1 MPPKAHKNIYTGE
14 TRMEALFGEEA
25 VRQADTRRTYYR
37 AYWRLLPLLLICYLV
52 AYLDRVNVGFAKLQM
67 LDALH
72 FDDAIYGLGSGIFF
86 AGYFLFEVPSNLVM
100 RKVGARKWIARI
112 MLTWG
117 VISAVMIFV
126 KTPTMFYIAR
136 FLLGA
141 AEAGFAPAI
150 MYLLTLWF
158 PARYR
163 GRAMS
168 IYVMG
173 APLAFVVGGPIS
185 GYILHALSGN
195 EHLAAWQWLFLIEA
209 IPAVVLAFIV
219 LAFLDDDPA
228 HSRWITEAERN
239 DVLAEIRA
247 ENVGKIDHS
256 SARAFLANRKL
267 WEFCAIFFCLIMGLY
282 ALGFWMPSLI
292 KRSGVI
298 DPFAIGL
305 YSAVPNIVAA
315 IALYVSNRSA
325 DRSGGRRVHFAL
337 FMLIGAVGLA
347 TSMWLS
353 AGPVVTTVCLSIAAA
368 GVYSCVALFWALPTS
383 LFVGASMAAA
393 LAFINSVGN
402 IAGFVS
408 PYLVGMLNV
417 MVGNADVGMYVVS
430 AFLVLGAAMTMRLP
444 NSLDDKYK

>member
-1 MPPKAHKNIYTGE
+1 MD
-14 TRMEALFGEEA
+14 ALYGEEA
-25 VRQADTRRTYYR
+25 VRQTDMSRTYYR

-67 LDALH
+67 LDALR

-86 AGYFLFEVPSNLVM
+86 AGYFFFEVPSNLIM
-100 RKVGARKWIARI
+100 RRVGARKWIARI

-117 VISAVMIFV
+117 VISAAMIFV
-126 KTPTMFYIAR
+126 QTPMQFYIAR

-185 GYILHALSGN
+185 GYILHAFSGN
-195 EHLAAWQWLFLIEA
+195 AHMAAWQWLFLIEA
-209 IPAVVLAFIV
+209 IPAVVLAFVV

-228 HSRWITEAERN
+228 RSRWISEDERSN
-239 DVLAEIRA
+239 VLAEIRA
-247 ENVGKIDHS
+247 ENAGKIDHPS
-256 SARAFLANRKL
+256 VRAFLANRKL
-267 WEFCAIFFCLIMGLY
+267 WWFCAIFFCLIMGLY

-292 KRSGVI
+292 KRSGVT
-298 DPFAIGL
+298 DPLSIGL
-305 YSAVPNIVAA
+305 YSAVPNVVAA
-315 IALYVSNRSA
+315 IALFVSNRSA
-325 DRSGGRRVHFAL
+325 DRTGGRRAHFAL

-353 AGPVVTTVCLSIAAA
+353 AGPIMTTLCLSIAAA

-383 LFVGASMAAA
+383 LFVGASVAAA

-417 MVGNADVGMYVVS
+417 MVGHAEIGMYVIS

-444 NSLDDKYK
+444 KTLDDK

>member
-1 MPPKAHKNIYTGE
+1 
-14 TRMEALFGEEA
+14 MEALYGEEA
-25 VRQADTRRTYYR
+25 VRQTDMSRTYYR

-67 LDALH
+67 LDALR

-86 AGYFLFEVPSNLVM
+86 AGYFFFEVPSNLIM
-100 RKVGARKWIARI
+100 RRVGARKWIARI

-117 VISAVMIFV
+117 VISAAMIFV
-126 KTPTMFYIAR
+126 QTPMQFYVAR

-185 GYILHALSGN
+185 GYILHAFSGN
-195 EHLAAWQWLFLIEA
+195 AHMAAWQWLFLIEA
-209 IPAVVLAFIV
+209 IPAVVLAFVV
-219 LAFLDDDPA
+219 LAFLDDNPA
-228 HSRWITEAERN
+228 HSRWISEDERSN
-239 DVLAEIRA
+239 VLAEIRA
-247 ENVGKIDHS
+247 ENAGKIDHPS
-256 SARAFLANRKL
+256 VRAFLANRKL
-267 WEFCAIFFCLIMGLY
+267 WWFCAIFFCLIMGLY

-298 DPFAIGL
+298 DPFSIGL
-305 YSAVPNIVAA
+305 YSAVPNVVAA
-315 IALYVSNRSA
+315 IALFVSNRSA
-325 DRSGGRRVHFAL
+325 DRTGGRRAHFAL

-353 AGPVVTTVCLSIAAA
+353 AGPVITTLCLSIAAA

-383 LFVGASMAAA
+383 LFVGASVAAA

-402 IAGFVS
+402 IAGFIS

-417 MVGNADVGMYVVS
+417 MIGHAEVGMYVIS
-430 AFLVLGAAMTMRLP
+430 AFLVLGAAMTMLLP
-444 NSLDDKYK
+444 KTLDDQ

>member
-1 MPPKAHKNIYTGE
+1 MWE
-14 TRMEALFGEEA
+14 TCMEALYGEEA
-25 VRQADTRRTYYR
+25 VRQTDMSRTYYR

-67 LDALH
+67 LDALR

-86 AGYFLFEVPSNLVM
+86 AGYFFFEVPSNLIM
-100 RKVGARKWIARI
+100 RRVGARKWIARI

-117 VISAVMIFV
+117 VISAAMIFV
-126 KTPTMFYIAR
+126 QTPMQFYVAR

-185 GYILHALSGN
+185 GYILHAFSGN
-195 EHLAAWQWLFLIEA
+195 AHMAAWQWLFLIEA
-209 IPAVVLAFIV
+209 IPAVVLAFVV
-219 LAFLDDDPA
+219 LAFLDDEPA
-228 HSRWITEAERN
+228 HSRWISEDERSN
-239 DVLAEIRA
+239 VLAEIRA
-247 ENVGKIDHS
+247 ENAGKIDHPS
-256 SARAFLANRKL
+256 VRAFLANRKL
-267 WEFCAIFFCLIMGLY
+267 WWFCAIFFCLIMGLY

-298 DPFAIGL
+298 DPFSIGL
-305 YSAVPNIVAA
+305 YSAVPNVVAA
-315 IALYVSNRSA
+315 IALFVSNRSA
-325 DRSGGRRVHFAL
+325 DRTGGRRAHFAL

-353 AGPVVTTVCLSIAAA
+353 AGPIITTLCLSIAAA

-383 LFVGASMAAA
+383 LFVGASVAAA

-402 IAGFVS
+402 IAGFIS

-417 MVGNADVGMYVVS
+417 MIGHAEVGMYVIS
-430 AFLVLGAAMTMRLP
+430 AFLVLGAAMTMLLP
-444 NSLDDKYK
+444 KTLDDQ

>member
-1 MPPKAHKNIYTGE
+1 
-14 TRMEALFGEEA
+14 MEALYGEDT
-25 VRQADTRRTYYR
+25 VRQTDTSRTYYR

-86 AGYFLFEVPSNLVM
+86 AGYFFFEVPSNLVM

-117 VISAVMIFV
+117 VISAAMIFV
-126 KTPTMFYIAR
+126 KTPTMFYVAR

-185 GYILHALSGN
+185 GYILHAFTGN

-209 IPAVVLAFIV
+209 IPAVALAFIV

-228 HSRWITEAERN
+228 HSRWISEEERQN
-239 DVLAEIRA
+239 VLAELRA
-247 ENVGKIDHS
+247 ENAGKVDHS
-256 SARAFLANRKL
+256 SVRAFLANRKL
-267 WEFCAIFFCLIMGLY
+267 WEFCGIYFCLIMGLY

-305 YSAVPNIVAA
+305 YSAVPNIFAA

-325 DRSGGRRVHFAL
+325 DRTGGRRVHFAL
-337 FMLIGAVGLA
+337 FMLIGAAGLA
-347 TSMWLS
+347 ASMWFS
-353 AGPVVTTVCLSIAAA
+353 AGPLVTTACLSVAAA
-368 GVYSCVALFWALPTS
+368 GVYSCIALFWALPTS
-383 LFVGASMAAA
+383 LFVGASVAAA

-417 MVGNADVGMYVVS
+417 MAGHAEVGMYVIS
-430 AFLVLGAAMTMRLP
+430 AFLVLGGAMTMRLP
-444 NSLDDKYK
+444 KTLDDR

>member
-1 MPPKAHKNIYTGE
+1 MD
-14 TRMEALFGEEA
+14 ALYGEEA
-25 VRQADTRRTYYR
+25 VRQTDMSRTYYR
-37 AYWRLLPLLLICYLV
+37 AYWRLLPLSLICYLV

-67 LDALH
+67 LDALR

-86 AGYFLFEVPSNLVM
+86 AGYFFFEVPSNLIM
-100 RKVGARKWIARI
+100 RRVGARKWIARI

-117 VISAVMIFV
+117 VISAAMIFV
-126 KTPTMFYIAR
+126 QTPMQFYIAR

-185 GYILHALSGN
+185 GYILHAFSGN
-195 EHLAAWQWLFLIEA
+195 AHMAAWQWLFLIEA
-209 IPAVVLAFIV
+209 IPAVVLAFVV

-228 HSRWITEAERN
+228 RSRWISEDERSN
-239 DVLAEIRA
+239 VLAEIRA
-247 ENVGKIDHS
+247 ENAGKIDHPS
-256 SARAFLANRKL
+256 VRAFLANRKL
-267 WEFCAIFFCLIMGLY
+267 WWFCAIFFCLIMGLY

-292 KRSGVI
+292 KRSGVT
-298 DPFAIGL
+298 DPLSIGL
-305 YSAVPNIVAA
+305 YSAVPNVVAA
-315 IALYVSNRSA
+315 IALFVSNRSA
-325 DRSGGRRVHFAL
+325 DRTGGRRAHFAL

-353 AGPVVTTVCLSIAAA
+353 AGPIMTTLCLSIAAA

-383 LFVGASMAAA
+383 LFVGASVAAA

-417 MVGNADVGMYVVS
+417 MVGHAEIGMYVIS

-444 NSLDDKYK
+444 KTLDDK

>member
-1 MPPKAHKNIYTGE
+1 
-14 TRMEALFGEEA
+14 MEALYGEDT
-25 VRQADTRRTYYR
+25 VRQTDTSRTYYR

-86 AGYFLFEVPSNLVM
+86 AGYFFFEVPSNLVM

-117 VISAVMIFV
+117 VISAAMIFV
-126 KTPTMFYIAR
+126 KTPTMFYVAR

-185 GYILHALSGN
+185 GYILHTFSGS

-209 IPAVVLAFIV
+209 IPAVALAFIV

-228 HSRWITEAERN
+228 HSRWISEEERQN
-239 DVLAEIRA
+239 VLAELRA
-247 ENVGKIDHS
+247 ENAGKVDHS
-256 SARAFLANRKL
+256 SVRAFLSNRKL
-267 WEFCAIFFCLIMGLY
+267 WEFCGIYFCLIMGLY

-305 YSAVPNIVAA
+305 YSAVPNIFAA

-325 DRSGGRRVHFAL
+325 DRTGGRRVHFAL
-337 FMLIGAVGLA
+337 FMVIGAAGLA
-347 TSMWLS
+347 ASMWFS
-353 AGPVVTTVCLSIAAA
+353 AGPLVTTACLSVAAA
-368 GVYSCVALFWALPTS
+368 GVYSCIALFWALPTS
-383 LFVGASMAAA
+383 LFVGASVAAA

-402 IAGFVS
+402 IAGFMS
-408 PYLVGMLNV
+408 PWLVGMLNV
-417 MVGNADVGMYVVS
+417 MVGHAEVGMYVIS
-430 AFLVLGAAMTMRLP
+430 AFLVLGGALTMRLP
-444 NSLDDKYK
+444 KTLDDR

>member
-1 MPPKAHKNIYTGE
+1 MD
-14 TRMEALFGEEA
+14 ALYGEEA
-25 VRQADTRRTYYR
+25 VRQTDMSRTYYR

-67 LDALH
+67 LDALR

-86 AGYFLFEVPSNLVM
+86 AGYFFFEVPSNLVM
-100 RKVGARKWIARI
+100 RRVGARKWIARI

-117 VISAVMIFV
+117 VISAAMIFV
-126 KTPTMFYIAR
+126 QTPMQFYVAR

-185 GYILHALSGN
+185 GYILHAFSGN
-195 EHLAAWQWLFLIEA
+195 AHMAAWQWLFLIEA
-209 IPAVVLAFIV
+209 IPAVVLAFVV

-228 HSRWITEAERN
+228 HSRWISDDERSN
-239 DVLAEIRA
+239 VLAEIRA
-247 ENVGKIDHS
+247 ENAGKIDHPS
-256 SARAFLANRKL
+256 VRAFLANRKL
-267 WEFCAIFFCLIMGLY
+267 WWFCAIFFCLIMGLY

-292 KRSGVI
+292 KRSGVT
-298 DPFAIGL
+298 DPLSIGL
-305 YSAVPNIVAA
+305 YSAVPNVVAA
-315 IALYVSNRSA
+315 IALFVSNRSA
-325 DRSGGRRVHFAL
+325 DRTGGRRAHFAL

-353 AGPVVTTVCLSIAAA
+353 AGPIMTTLCLSVAAA

-383 LFVGASMAAA
+383 LFVGASVAAA

-417 MVGNADVGMYVVS
+417 MVGHAEVGMYVIS
-430 AFLVLGAAMTMRLP
+430 AFLVLGAAMTMLLP
-444 NSLDDKYK
+444 KTLDDK

>member
-1 MPPKAHKNIYTGE
+1 M
-14 TRMEALFGEEA
+14 
-25 VRQADTRRTYYR
+25 
-37 AYWRLLPLLLICYLV
+37 
-52 AYLDRVNVGFAKLQM
+52 
-67 LDALH
+67 
-72 FDDAIYGLGSGIFF
+72 
-86 AGYFLFEVPSNLVM
+86 PSNLIM
-100 RKVGARKWIARI
+100 RRVGARKWIARI

-117 VISAVMIFV
+117 VISAAMIFV
-126 KTPTMFYIAR
+126 QTPMQFYIAR

-185 GYILHALSGN
+185 GYILHAFSGN
-195 EHLAAWQWLFLIEA
+195 AHMAAWQWLFLIEA
-209 IPAVVLAFIV
+209 IPAVVLAFVV

-228 HSRWITEAERN
+228 RSRWISEDERSN
-239 DVLAEIRA
+239 VLAEIRA
-247 ENVGKIDHS
+247 ENAGKIDHPS
-256 SARAFLANRKL
+256 VRAFLANRKL
-267 WEFCAIFFCLIMGLY
+267 WWFCAIFFCLIMGLY

-292 KRSGVI
+292 KRSGVT
-298 DPFAIGL
+298 DPLSIGL
-305 YSAVPNIVAA
+305 YSAVPNVVAA
-315 IALYVSNRSA
+315 IALFVSNRSA
-325 DRSGGRRVHFAL
+325 DRTGGRRAHFAL

-353 AGPVVTTVCLSIAAA
+353 AGPIMTTLCLSIAAA

-383 LFVGASMAAA
+383 LFVGASVAAA

-417 MVGNADVGMYVVS
+417 MVGHAEVGMYVIS

-444 NSLDDKYK
+444 KTLDDK

>member
-1 MPPKAHKNIYTGE
+1 MD
-14 TRMEALFGEEA
+14 ALYGEEA
-25 VRQADTRRTYYR
+25 VTQTDMSRTYYR

-67 LDALH
+67 LDALR

-86 AGYFLFEVPSNLVM
+86 AGYFFFEVPSNLIM
-100 RKVGARKWIARI
+100 RRVGARKWIARI

-117 VISAVMIFV
+117 VISAAMIFV
-126 KTPTMFYIAR
+126 QTPMQFYIAR

-185 GYILHALSGN
+185 GYILHAFSGN
-195 EHLAAWQWLFLIEA
+195 AHMAAWQWLFLIEA
-209 IPAVVLAFIV
+209 IPAVVLAFVV

-228 HSRWITEAERN
+228 RSRWISEDERSN
-239 DVLAEIRA
+239 VLAEIRA
-247 ENVGKIDHS
+247 ENAGKIDHPS
-256 SARAFLANRKL
+256 VRAFLANRKL
-267 WEFCAIFFCLIMGLY
+267 WWFCAIFFCLIMGLY

-292 KRSGVI
+292 KRSGVT
-298 DPFAIGL
+298 DPLSIGL
-305 YSAVPNIVAA
+305 YSAVPNVVAA
-315 IALYVSNRSA
+315 IALFVSNRSA
-325 DRSGGRRVHFAL
+325 DRTGGRRAHFAL

-353 AGPVVTTVCLSIAAA
+353 AGPIMTTLCLSIAAA

-383 LFVGASMAAA
+383 LFVGASVAAA

-417 MVGNADVGMYVVS
+417 MVGHAEIGMYVIS

-444 NSLDDKYK
+444 KTLDDK

>member
-1 MPPKAHKNIYTGE
+1 
-14 TRMEALFGEEA
+14 MEALYDEEA
-25 VRQADTRRTYYR
+25 ARQADTSRTYYR

-86 AGYFLFEVPSNLVM
+86 AGYFFFEVPSNLVM

-117 VISAVMIFV
+117 VISAAMIFV

-185 GYILHALSGN
+185 GYILHAFSGN

-209 IPAVVLAFIV
+209 IPAIVLAFVV

-228 HSRWITEAERN
+228 HSRWITDDERKN
-239 DVLAEIRA
+239 VLAEIRA
-247 ENVGKIDHS
+247 ENANKIDHS
-256 SARAFLANRKL
+256 SVRAFLANRKL
-267 WEFCAIFFCLIMGLY
+267 WEFCGIYFCLIMGLY

-292 KRSGVI
+292 KRSGVM

-305 YSAVPNIVAA
+305 YSAVPNIFAA

-325 DRSGGRRVHFAL
+325 DRTGGRRVHFAL
-337 FMLIGAVGLA
+337 FMVIGAVGLA
-347 TSMWLS
+347 ASMLLS
-353 AGPVVTTVCLSIAAA
+353 AGPVVTTACLSVAAA
-368 GVYSCVALFWALPTS
+368 GVYSCIALFWALPTS
-383 LFVGASMAAA
+383 LFVGASVAAA

-402 IAGFVS
+402 IAGFMS

-417 MVGNADVGMYVVS
+417 MVGHAEVGMYVIS
-430 AFLVLGAAMTMRLP
+430 AFLVLGAVMTMRLP
-444 NSLDDKYK
+444 TSLDDK

>member
-1 MPPKAHKNIYTGE
+1 MD
-14 TRMEALFGEEA
+14 ALYGEEA
-25 VRQADTRRTYYR
+25 VRQTDMSRTYYR

-67 LDALH
+67 LDALR

-86 AGYFLFEVPSNLVM
+86 AGYFFFEVPSNLIM
-100 RKVGARKWIARI
+100 RRVGARKWIARI

-117 VISAVMIFV
+117 VISAAMIFV
-126 KTPTMFYIAR
+126 QTPMQFYIAR

-185 GYILHALSGN
+185 GYILHAFSGN
-195 EHLAAWQWLFLIEA
+195 AHMAAWQWLFLIEA
-209 IPAVVLAFIV
+209 IPAVVLAFVV

-228 HSRWITEAERN
+228 RSRWISEDERSN
-239 DVLAEIRA
+239 VLAEIRA
-247 ENVGKIDHS
+247 ENAGKIDHPS
-256 SARAFLANRKL
+256 VRAFLANRKL
-267 WEFCAIFFCLIMGLY
+267 WWFCAIFFCLIMGLY

-292 KRSGVI
+292 KRSGVT
-298 DPFAIGL
+298 DPLSIGL
-305 YSAVPNIVAA
+305 YSAVRNVVAA
-315 IALYVSNRSA
+315 IALFVSNRSA
-325 DRSGGRRVHFAL
+325 DRTGGRRAHFAL

-353 AGPVVTTVCLSIAAA
+353 AGPIMTTLCLSIAAA

-383 LFVGASMAAA
+383 LFVGASVAAA

-417 MVGNADVGMYVVS
+417 MVGHAEIGMYVIS

-444 NSLDDKYK
+444 KTLDDK

>member
-1 MPPKAHKNIYTGE
+1 MD
-14 TRMEALFGEEA
+14 ALYGEEA
-25 VRQADTRRTYYR
+25 VRQTDMSRTYYR

-67 LDALH
+67 LDALR

-86 AGYFLFEVPSNLVM
+86 AGYFFFEVPSNLIM
-100 RKVGARKWIARI
+100 RRVGARKWIARI

-117 VISAVMIFV
+117 VISAAMIFV
-126 KTPTMFYIAR
+126 QTPMQFYVAR

-185 GYILHALSGN
+185 GYILHAFSGN
-195 EHLAAWQWLFLIEA
+195 AHMAAWQWLFLIEA
-209 IPAVVLAFIV
+209 IPAVVLAFVV

-228 HSRWITEAERN
+228 RSRWISEDERSN
-239 DVLAEIRA
+239 VLAEIRA
-247 ENVGKIDHS
+247 ENAGKIDHPS
-256 SARAFLANRKL
+256 VRAFLANRKL
-267 WEFCAIFFCLIMGLY
+267 WWFCAIFFCLIMGLY

-292 KRSGVI
+292 KRSGVT
-298 DPFAIGL
+298 DPLSIGL
-305 YSAVPNIVAA
+305 YSAVPNVVAA
-315 IALYVSNRSA
+315 IALFVSNRSA
-325 DRSGGRRVHFAL
+325 DRTGGRRAHFAL

-353 AGPVVTTVCLSIAAA
+353 AGPIMTTLCLSIAAA

-383 LFVGASMAAA
+383 LFVGASVAAA

-417 MVGNADVGMYVVS
+417 MVGHAEIGMYVIS

-444 NSLDDKYK
+444 KTLDDK

>member
-1 MPPKAHKNIYTGE
+1 
-14 TRMEALFGEEA
+14 MEALYGEDT
-25 VRQADTRRTYYR
+25 VRQTDTSRTYYR

-86 AGYFLFEVPSNLVM
+86 AGYFFFEVPSNLVM

-117 VISAVMIFV
+117 VISAAMIFV

-209 IPAVVLAFIV
+209 IPAVALAFIV

-228 HSRWITEAERN
+228 HSRWISEEESQN
-239 DVLAEIRA
+239 VLAELRA
-247 ENVGKIDHS
+247 ENANKVDHS
-256 SARAFLANRKL
+256 SVRAFLANRKL
-267 WEFCAIFFCLIMGLY
+267 WEFCGIYFCLIMGLY

-305 YSAVPNIVAA
+305 YSAVPNIFAA

-325 DRSGGRRVHFAL
+325 DRTGGRRVHFAL
-337 FMLIGAVGLA
+337 FIVIGAAGLA
-347 TSMWLS
+347 ASMWFS
-353 AGPVVTTVCLSIAAA
+353 AGPLVTTACLSVAAA
-368 GVYSCVALFWALPTS
+368 GVYSCIALFWALPTS
-383 LFVGASMAAA
+383 LFVGASVAAA

-402 IAGFVS
+402 IAGFMS
-408 PYLVGMLNV
+408 PWLVGMLNV
-417 MVGNADVGMYVVS
+417 MVGHAEVGMYVIS
-430 AFLVLGAAMTMRLP
+430 AFLVLGGAMTMRLP
-444 NSLDDKYK
+444 KTLDDR

>member
-1 MPPKAHKNIYTGE
+1 
-14 TRMEALFGEEA
+14 MEALYGEEA
-25 VRQADTRRTYYR
+25 VTPADTSRTYYR

-86 AGYFLFEVPSNLVM
+86 AGYFFFEVPSNLVM

-117 VISAVMIFV
+117 VISAAMIFV

-150 MYLLTLWF
+150 MYLLALWF

-185 GYILHALSGN
+185 GYILHAFSGN
-195 EHLAAWQWLFLIEA
+195 AHLAAWQWLFLIEA
-209 IPAVVLAFIV
+209 IPAVVLAFVV

-228 HSRWITEAERN
+228 RSRWITEDERKE
-239 DVLAEIRA
+239 VLAEIRA
-247 ENVGKIDHS
+247 ENAGKIDHS
-256 SARAFLANRKL
+256 SASAFLANRKL
-267 WEFCAIFFCLIMGLY
+267 WQFCAIFFCLIMGLY

-305 YSAVPNIVAA
+305 YSAIPNIVAA
-315 IALYVSNRSA
+315 IALYFSNRSA
-325 DRSGGRRVHFAL
+325 DRTGGRRAHFAL
-337 FMLIGAVGLA
+337 FMLVGAVGLA

-383 LFVGASMAAA
+383 LFVGASVAAA

-417 MVGNADVGMYVVS
+417 TVGRSDVGMYVIS

-444 NSLDDKYK
+444 KTLDDK

>member
-1 MPPKAHKNIYTGE
+1 
-14 TRMEALFGEEA
+14 MEALYGEEA
-25 VRQADTRRTYYR
+25 VRQTDMSRTYYR

-67 LDALH
+67 LDALR

-86 AGYFLFEVPSNLVM
+86 AGYFFFEVPSNLIM
-100 RKVGARKWIARI
+100 RRVGARKWIARI

-117 VISAVMIFV
+117 VISAAMIFV
-126 KTPTMFYIAR
+126 QTPMQFYVAR

-185 GYILHALSGN
+185 GYILHAFSGN
-195 EHLAAWQWLFLIEA
+195 AHMAAWQWLFLIEA
-209 IPAVVLAFIV
+209 IPAVVLAFVV

-228 HSRWITEAERN
+228 HSRWISEDERSN
-239 DVLAEIRA
+239 VLAEIRA
-247 ENVGKIDHS
+247 ENAGKIDHPS
-256 SARAFLANRKL
+256 VRAFLANRKL
-267 WEFCAIFFCLIMGLY
+267 WWFCAIFFCLIMGLY

-298 DPFAIGL
+298 DPFSIGL
-305 YSAVPNIVAA
+305 YSAVPNVVAA
-315 IALYVSNRSA
+315 IALFVSNRSA
-325 DRSGGRRVHFAL
+325 DRTGGRRAHFAL

-353 AGPVVTTVCLSIAAA
+353 AGPVITTLCLSIAAA

-383 LFVGASMAAA
+383 LFVGASVAAA

-402 IAGFVS
+402 IAGFIS

-417 MVGNADVGMYVVS
+417 MIGHAEVGMYVIS
-430 AFLVLGAAMTMRLP
+430 AFLVLGAAMTMLLP
-444 NSLDDKYK
+444 KTLDDQ

>member
-1 MPPKAHKNIYTGE
+1 
-14 TRMEALFGEEA
+14 MEALFGEEA

>member
-1 MPPKAHKNIYTGE
+1 
-14 TRMEALFGEEA
+14 MEALYGD
-25 VRQADTRRTYYR
+25 DTVKQTDASRTYYR

-52 AYLDRVNVGFAKLQM
+52 AYLDRVNVGFAKLEM

-72 FDDAIYGLGSGIFF
+72 FDDAIYGLGAGIFF
-86 AGYFLFEVPSNLVM
+86 AGYFFFEVPSNLIM

-117 VISAVMIFV
+117 VISAATVLV

-185 GYILHALSGN
+185 GYILHAAAGSKM
-195 EHLAAWQWLFLIEA
+195 LAPWQWLFLIEA

-228 HSRWITEAERN
+228 RSRWITEEERHL
-239 DVLAEIRA
+239 VLAEVRA
-247 ENVGKIDHS
+247 ENASKIDHS
-256 SARAFLANRKL
+256 SVRAFLGNRKL
-267 WEFCAIFFCLIMGLY
+267 WEFCGIFFCLIMGLY

-298 DPFAIGL
+298 DPLSIGL
-305 YSAVPNIVAA
+305 SSAIPNIFAA
-315 IALYVSNRSA
+315 LALYLSNRSA
-325 DRSGGRRVHFAL
+325 DRTGARRVHFAL
-337 FMLIGAVGLA
+337 FMVIGAAGLA

-353 AGPVVTTVCLSIAAA
+353 AGPIVTVLFLSVAAA
-368 GVYSCVALFWALPTS
+368 GVYSCIALFWALPTS
-383 LFVGASMAAA
+383 MFVGASVAAA

-417 MVGNADVGMYVVS
+417 MLGRADVGMYVIS
-430 AFLVLGAAMTMRLP
+430 AFLILGAAAAMRLP
-444 NSLDDKYK
+444 KSLDDR

>member
-1 MPPKAHKNIYTGE
+1 ME
-14 TRMEALFGEEA
+14 TRMDALYGEEA
-25 VRQADTRRTYYR
+25 VRQTDMSRTYYR

-67 LDALH
+67 LDALR

-86 AGYFLFEVPSNLVM
+86 AGYFFFEVPSNLIM
-100 RKVGARKWIARI
+100 RRVGARKWIARI

-117 VISAVMIFV
+117 VISAAMIFV
-126 KTPTMFYIAR
+126 QTPMQFYIAR

-185 GYILHALSGN
+185 GYILHAFSGN
-195 EHLAAWQWLFLIEA
+195 AHMAAWQWLFLIEA
-209 IPAVVLAFIV
+209 IPAVVLAFVV

-228 HSRWITEAERN
+228 RSRWISEDERSN
-239 DVLAEIRA
+239 VLAEIRA
-247 ENVGKIDHS
+247 ENAGKIDHPS
-256 SARAFLANRKL
+256 VRAFLANRKL
-267 WEFCAIFFCLIMGLY
+267 WWFCAIFFCLIMGLY

-292 KRSGVI
+292 KRSGVT
-298 DPFAIGL
+298 DPLSIGL
-305 YSAVPNIVAA
+305 YSAVPNVVAA
-315 IALYVSNRSA
+315 IALFVSNRSA
-325 DRSGGRRVHFAL
+325 DRTGGRRAHFAL

-353 AGPVVTTVCLSIAAA
+353 AGPIMTTLCLSIAAA

-383 LFVGASMAAA
+383 LFVGASVAAA

-417 MVGNADVGMYVVS
+417 MVGHAEVGMYVIS

-444 NSLDDKYK
+444 KTLDDK

>member
-1 MPPKAHKNIYTGE
+1 
-14 TRMEALFGEEA
+14 MEALYGEEA
-25 VRQADTRRTYYR
+25 VRQTDMSRTYYR

-67 LDALH
+67 LDALR

-86 AGYFLFEVPSNLVM
+86 AGYFFFEVPSNLIM
-100 RKVGARKWIARI
+100 RRVGARKWIARI

-117 VISAVMIFV
+117 VISAAMIFV
-126 KTPTMFYIAR
+126 QTPMQFYVAR

-185 GYILHALSGN
+185 GYILHAFSGN
-195 EHLAAWQWLFLIEA
+195 THMAAWQWLFLIEA
-209 IPAVVLAFIV
+209 IPAVVLAFVV
-219 LAFLDDDPA
+219 LAFLDDNPA
-228 HSRWITEAERN
+228 HSRWISEDERSN
-239 DVLAEIRA
+239 VLAEIRA
-247 ENVGKIDHS
+247 ENAGKIDHPS
-256 SARAFLANRKL
+256 VRAFLANRKL
-267 WEFCAIFFCLIMGLY
+267 WWFCAIFFCLIMGLY

-298 DPFAIGL
+298 DPFSIGL
-305 YSAVPNIVAA
+305 YSAVPNVVAA
-315 IALYVSNRSA
+315 IALFVSNRSA
-325 DRSGGRRVHFAL
+325 DRTGGRRAHFAL

-353 AGPVVTTVCLSIAAA
+353 AGPVITTVCLSIAAA

-383 LFVGASMAAA
+383 LFVGASVAAA

-402 IAGFVS
+402 IAGFIS

-417 MVGNADVGMYVVS
+417 MIGHAEVGMYVIS
-430 AFLVLGAAMTMRLP
+430 AFLVLGAAMTMLLP
-444 NSLDDKYK
+444 KTLDDQ